1 MKNVIRIFLL
11 VSLLSTGL
19 AASAQV
25 NKPTMADST
34 TVIFVSKAIR
44 GGRMEVAAGKL
55 AVSKGQRADVKAFGA
70 RMVKD
75 HSTANTKLMAVVR
88 AKSIPYNVP
97 TPMDNTMLN
106 QSKGADFDRHY
117 VQMMVKDHEEDVAM
131 FQKASV
137 SLPDANVRAF
147 AAQTLP
153 ILKEHLAMI
162 RSIAANLHLSP
173 ASK

>member
-1 MKNVIRIFLL
+1 MKKAIILL
-11 VSLLSTGL
+11 VAIGAFNFPL
-19 AASAQV
+19 ALAQV

-44 GGRMEVAAGKL
+44 GGNMEVAAGKL
-55 AVSKGQRADVKAFGA
+55 AASKGQRADVKAFGA

-75 HSTANTKLMAVVR
+75 HSAANTKLMELVR
-88 AKSIPYNVP
+88 SKSIPYNVP
-97 TPMDNTMLN
+97 TPTNDAMLN

-137 SLPDANVRAF
+137 SLPDPNVRAF

-173 ASK
+173 ESK

>member
-1 MKNVIRIFLL
+1 
-11 VSLLSTGL
+11 
-19 AASAQV
+19 
-25 NKPTMADST
+25 
-34 TVIFVSKAIR
+34 
-44 GGRMEVAAGKL
+44 
-55 AVSKGQRADVKAFGA
+55 
-70 RMVKD
+70 MVKD
-75 HSTANTKLMAVVR
+75 HSNANTKLMQLVR

-97 TPMDNTMLN
+97 TPMNDAMLSQN
-106 QSKGADFDRHY
+106 KGADFDRHY

-137 SLPDANVRAF
+137 SLPDPNVRAF

-162 RSIAANLHLSP
+162 KSIAANLHLPP